1 MANNVSENVSMNPA
15 REHDGYNELLKSIR
29 DRFSSFANSDTK
41 RMLYTTD
48 GTKDLYDILLRSIPE
63 EARQHYNCNTCRH
76 FVNKYGGLVVIDQTT
91 GAQSPVMWNPD
102 AASDFFKPAVT
113 EIWKTV
119 HRAKVNGV
127 FATSQVELGHAT
139 TGPWNHMAV
148 NAPEYIRYTR
158 RADSVNERIAAVS
171 ENRRLLAQSLAKYSL
186 DVIRA
191 ALNLI
196 QSGQIAGTSIIK
208 ANAEWFYDIST
219 QYQEKSL
226 NKHNFLWAVAA
237 TAPTGYCHINSNLFG
252 TMLEDIANGMTADD
266 VKAKYEVKAAP
277 DKYQRS
283 VAAPSSG
290 AIREAEKR
298 FAELGLEN
306 SLKRRYAR
314 LEEIQTIWVPEPE
327 KEPEKKTGIFSD
339 IVPKD
344 AKSSPKIAASGD
356 DLNPTPITWEKFRST
371 VLSTGKVKKMEFR
384 VSGLYHYPF
393 AAILT
398 AVDMDAPPIV
408 LWDKPEERN
417 PYSWYTYSEGSYP
430 SDWSLNN
437 NRWVSVTAISE
448 TPNLWSNFLR
458 NENDKGV
465 IFILEGCKDRAAI
478 AGVTGMLGL
487 FATNCR
493 KDIYEFRS
501 VLEAY
506 GKTHAPEDPDK
517 ATACGILLQD
527 NPGRINGYYRIR
539 VTTDLGTTVYNI
551 DRWD

>member
-1 MANNVSENVSMNPA
+1 MTNNVSENVSMNPA

-29 DRFSSFANSDTK
+29 DRFSSLANSDTK

-91 GAQSPVMWNPD
+91 GAQSPVMWDPD
-102 AASDFFKPAVT
+102 VASDFFKPAVM

-127 FATSQVELGHAT
+127 FATSQIELGHAT

-148 NAPEYIRYTR
+148 NTPEYIRYTR

-196 QSGQIAGTSIIK
+196 QSGQIAGASIIK
-208 ANAEWFYDIST
+208 ANAEWFYTIAT

-226 NKHNFLWAVAA
+226 NKHNFLWAMAA

-252 TMLEDIANGMTADD
+252 TMLEDIANGMSADD

-314 LEEIQTIWVPEPE
+314 LEEIHTIWVPEPE
-327 KEPEKKTGIFSD
+327 KEPGKKTGIFSD

-344 AKSSPKIAASGD
+344 AKVNPTIAASGD
-356 DLNPTPITWEKFRST
+356 GLSPTPITW
-371 VLSTGKVKKMEFR
+371 GKVPLHCSYHRQGEEDR
-384 VSGLYHYPF
+384 VPHF
-393 AAILT
+393 W
-398 AVDMDAPPIV
+398 AVQ
-408 LWDKPEERN
+408 
-417 PYSWYTYSEGSYP
+417 
-430 SDWSLNN
+430 
-437 NRWVSVTAISE
+437 VSVCGN
-448 TPNLWSNFLR
+448 P
-458 NENDKGV
+458 
-465 IFILEGCKDRAAI
+465 DR
-478 AGVTGMLGL
+478 
-487 FATNCR
+487 R
-493 KDIYEFRS
+493 
-501 VLEAY
+501 
-506 GKTHAPEDPDK
+506 
-517 ATACGILLQD
+517 
-527 NPGRINGYYRIR
+527 
-539 VTTDLGTTVYNI
+539 
-551 DRWD
+551 